1 MAKLKTKPKK
11 ERISMTV
18 DRDVAKLIDIIGET
32 VGNGGYLPI
41 HSKSKF
47 FETLI
52 KSFVYQVL
60 NGKDTFV
67 KDVKSMKK
75 TMNENGYD
83 ENTFRL
89 VTSDALYKFVEYEA
103 RYDEIVETIDMYDMQ
118 IEQKERKLSQLEGE
132 IKRLENEFN
141 EKEGNT
147 VSYTRANTSNRV
159 KNKPVEN
166 NKVDKRKQRPK
177 HEYPK
182 VDEVLM
188 LYGFGEELAVFT
200 LSDIENYMKQ
210 NLSEKEK
217 KAYDYKTED
226 NKIKITP
233 LVYRLL
239 IKMLNKI
246 SDDGKEYDLVY
257 NISEYEE
264 KMKIENAENGKI
276 IGIVEVED
284 SKAQQKINQKLAK
297 IEGKRRNQ
305 KELDK
310 NETVDEETIG
320 EKEDE
325 YIEKIDI
332 ELALVIDNEIDEII
346 TINDVTIK
354 ENISNINVNFLKMFL
369 EITEENTN
377 LENLLNSAERYCS
390 LEEQAKK
397 FKKDIRNSYIPRIYC
412 HSSIKDKAQ
421 MTAIDDDNPW
431 T

>member
-1 MAKLKTKPKK
+1 MAKSKSKPKK

-89 VTSDALYKFVEYEA
+89 VTSDALYKFVEYETK
-103 RYDEIVETIDMYDMQ
+103 YDEIIETIDMYNLQ
-118 IEQKERKLSQLEGE
+118 IEQKERRLSQLEGKIE
-132 IKRLENEFN
+132 RLENEVKQK
-141 EKEGNT
+141 EKNNSEST
-147 VSYTRANTSNRV
+147 EKDEMAYKQANTSNRV

-200 LSDIENYMKQ
+200 LSDVEKYIEQKLPEKQ
-210 NLSEKEK
+210 R
-217 KAYDYKTED
+217 KAYDYRTED
-226 NKIKITP
+226 DKINITP

-239 IKMLNKI
+239 IKMLNKTN
-246 SDDGKEYDLVY
+246 DDGEEYDLVY
-257 NISEYEE
+257 NINEYEE
-264 KMKIENAENGKI
+264 KMKIETEKDGKI

-284 SKAQQKINQKLAK
+284 SKAQQKINQKLAE
-297 IEGKRRNQ
+297 IEERRKKQ
-305 KELDK
+305 EQ
-310 NETVDEETIG
+310 EEFEDE
-320 EKEDE
+320 EDE
-325 YIEKIDI
+325 YIEKSDI
-332 ELALVIDNEIDEII
+332 EIALVINDEVVEIL
-346 TINDVTIK
+346 TIEDVVIEEK
-354 ENISNINVNFLKMFL
+354 ISDIDSEFLKVFL
-369 EITEENTN
+369 EFAEEEVN
-377 LENLLNSAERYCS
+377 LENLPDSAEEYS
-390 LEEQAKK
+390 PLEEQAKD
-397 FKKDIRNSYIPRIYC
+397 FRKDIIDGYIPRIYY
-412 HSSIKDKAQ
+412 
-421 MTAIDDDNPW
+421 
-431 T
+431 

>member
-1 MAKLKTKPKK
+1 MVKSKSKPKK

-89 VTSDALYKFVEYEA
+89 VTSDALYKFVEYENK
-103 RYDEIVETIDMYDMQ
+103 YDEIIETINMYNLQ
-118 IEQKERKLSQLEGE
+118 IEQKERRLSQLEGKIE
-132 IKRLENEFN
+132 RLENEVKQKQSNKPEESTVKQSN
-141 EKEGNT
+141 EEK
-147 VSYTRANTSNRV
+147 SLYTQANTSNRT

-166 NKVDKRKQRPK
+166 NKADKRKQRPK
-177 HEYPK
+177 HQYPE

-188 LYGFGEELAVFT
+188 FYGLLEQEELAVFT
-200 LSDIENYMKQ
+200 LSDVEKYIEQ

-226 NKIKITP
+226 NKVKITP

-239 IKMLNKI
+239 IKMLNQTN
-246 SDDGKEYDLVY
+246 DDGGEYDLVY
-257 NISEYEE
+257 NVNEYEE
-264 KMKIENAENGKI
+264 EMGIENEENGEV
-276 IGIVEVED
+276 IGTIEVED
-284 SKAQQKINQKLAK
+284 SKAQQKINQKLAE
-297 IEGKRRNQ
+297 IEEQRKKQ
-305 KELDK
+305 E
-310 NETVDEETIG
+310 EIEDE
-320 EKEDE
+320 EDE
-325 YIEKIDI
+325 YIEKSDI
-332 ELALVIDNEIDEII
+332 EVVLVIDDEIDNILPV
-346 TINDVTIK
+346 TDV
-354 ENISNINVNFLKMFL
+354 NINGKISDIDSVFLKAFL
-369 EITEENTN
+369 EFVEEKTN
-377 LENLLNSAERYCS
+377 LENLPYLAEKYSS
-390 LEEQAKK
+390 LEEQAKE
-397 FKKDIRNSYIPRIYC
+397 FRKDIRDGYVPRIYYC
-412 HSSIKDKAQ
+412 
-421 MTAIDDDNPW
+421 
-431 T
+431 

>member
-1 MAKLKTKPKK
+1 MVKSKSKPKK

-103 RYDEIVETIDMYDMQ
+103 KYDEIIETIDMYNLQ
-118 IEQKERKLSQLEGE
+118 IEQKERRLSQLEGKIE
-132 IKRLENEFN
+132 RLENEVKQKEKNNSESTVKQSN
-141 EKEGNT
+141 EDK
-147 VSYTRANTSNRV
+147 VSYTQENTSNRT

-177 HEYPK
+177 HQYPK

-188 LYGFGEELAVFT
+188 FYCLFEKEELAVFT
-200 LSDIENYMKQ
+200 LSDVEKYIEQKLPEKQ
-210 NLSEKEK
+210 R
-217 KAYDYKTED
+217 KAYDYRTEND
-226 NKIKITP
+226 KINITP

-239 IKMLNKI
+239 IKMLNETN
-246 SDDGKEYDLVY
+246 DDGEEYDLVY
-257 NISEYEE
+257 DISEYED
-264 KMKIENAENGKI
+264 KMDIENGENGKV
-276 IGIVEVED
+276 IGTIEVED
-284 SKAQQKINQKLAK
+284 SKAQQKINQKLAE
-297 IEGKRRNQ
+297 IEEKRRNQ
-305 KELDK
+305 EEVK
-310 NETVDEETIG
+310 DEKIIDED
-320 EKEDE
+320 EEDE
-325 YIEKIDI
+325 YIEKSDI
-332 ELALVIDNEIDEII
+332 EVALVIDKKVDNILELTDVVIDR
-346 TINDVTIK
+346 K
-354 ENISNINVNFLKMFL
+354 ISDIDSVFLKAFL
-369 EITEENTN
+369 EFVEEGQDI
-377 LENLLNSAERYCS
+377 ENLPDLAEEYS
-390 LEEQAKK
+390 PLEEQAKN
-397 FKKDIRNSYIPRIYC
+397 FRKDIIDGYIPRIYY
-412 HSSIKDKAQ
+412 
-421 MTAIDDDNPW
+421 
-431 T
+431 

>member
-1 MAKLKTKPKK
+1 MAKSKSKPKK

-103 RYDEIVETIDMYDMQ
+103 KYDEIVETIDMYNLQ
-118 IEQKERKLSQLEGE
+118 IEQKERRLSQLEGKIE
-132 IKRLENEFN
+132 RLENEVKQK
-141 EKEGNT
+141 EKNNSEST
-147 VSYTRANTSNRV
+147 VKQSEKDEMAYKQANTSNRV

-166 NKVDKRKQRPK
+166 NKVDKRKERPK
-177 HEYPK
+177 HQYPK

-200 LSDIENYMKQ
+200 IDDVENYIEQ

-217 KAYDYKTED
+217 KAYDYRTED
-226 NKIKITP
+226 DKINITP

-239 IKMLNKI
+239 IKMLNKMN
-246 SDDGKEYDLVY
+246 DEGREYDLVY
-257 NISEYEE
+257 NISEYEDE
-264 KMKIENAENGKI
+264 MEIENEEDGKI
-276 IGIVEVED
+276 IGTIEVED
-284 SKAQQKINQKLAK
+284 SKAQRKINQKIAE
-297 IEGKRRNQ
+297 IEEERKKQ
-305 KELDK
+305 EQ
-310 NETVDEETIG
+310 EEFEDE
-320 EKEDE
+320 EDE
-325 YIEKIDI
+325 YIEKSDI
-332 ELALVIDNEIDEII
+332 EIALVINDEVVEIL
-346 TINDVTIK
+346 TIEDVVIEEK
-354 ENISNINVNFLKMFL
+354 ISDIDSEFLKVFL
-369 EITEENTN
+369 EFAEEEVN
-377 LENLLNSAERYCS
+377 LENLPDSAEEYS
-390 LEEQAKK
+390 PLEEQAKD
-397 FKKDIRNSYIPRIYC
+397 FRKDIIDGYIPRIYY
-412 HSSIKDKAQ
+412 
-421 MTAIDDDNPW
+421 
-431 T
+431 

>member
-1 MAKLKTKPKK
+1 MVKSKSKPKK

-103 RYDEIVETIDMYDMQ
+103 KYDEIVETIDMYNLQ
-118 IEQKERKLSQLEGE
+118 IERKEKRLSQLEGE
-132 IKRLENEFN
+132 IERLENEVKRKEEN
-141 EKEGNT
+141 ESEST
-147 VSYTRANTSNRV
+147 VKQSEKDEVVYMQANTSNRT

-166 NKVDKRKQRPK
+166 NKTDKRKQRPK
-177 HEYPK
+177 HQYPE

-188 LYGFGEELAVFT
+188 FYGLLEQEELAVFT
-200 LSDIENYMKQ
+200 LSDVEKYIEQ

-226 NKIKITP
+226 NKVKITP

-239 IKMLNKI
+239 IKMLNQTN
-246 SDDGKEYDLVY
+246 DDGGEYDLVY
-257 NISEYEE
+257 NVNEYEE
-264 KMKIENAENGKI
+264 EMGIENEENGKV
-276 IGIVEVED
+276 IGTIEVED
-284 SKAQQKINQKLAK
+284 SKAQQKINQKLVE
-297 IEGKRRNQ
+297 IEEKRKKQ
-305 KELDK
+305 E
-310 NETVDEETIG
+310 EIEDE
-320 EKEDE
+320 EDE
-325 YIEKIDI
+325 YIEKSDI
-332 ELALVIDNEIDEII
+332 EVVLVIDDEIDNILPV
-346 TINDVTIK
+346 TDV
-354 ENISNINVNFLKMFL
+354 NINGKISDIDSVFLKAFL
-369 EITEENTN
+369 EFVEEKTN
-377 LENLLNSAERYCS
+377 LENLPYLAEKYSS
-390 LEEQAKK
+390 LEEQAKE
-397 FKKDIRNSYIPRIYC
+397 FRKDIRDGYVPRIYYC
-412 HSSIKDKAQ
+412 
-421 MTAIDDDNPW
+421 
-431 T
+431 

>member
-1 MAKLKTKPKK
+1 MAKSKSKPKK

-103 RYDEIVETIDMYDMQ
+103 KYDEIVETIDMYNLQ
-118 IEQKERKLSQLEGE
+118 IEQKERRLSQLEGKIE
-132 IKRLENEFN
+132 RLENEVKQK
-141 EKEGNT
+141 EKNNSEST
-147 VSYTRANTSNRV
+147 VKQSEKDEMAYKQANTSNRV

-166 NKVDKRKQRPK
+166 NKVDKRKERPK
-177 HEYPK
+177 HQYPK

-200 LSDIENYMKQ
+200 IDDVENYIEQ

-217 KAYDYKTED
+217 KAYDYRTED
-226 NKIKITP
+226 DKINITP

-239 IKMLNKI
+239 IKMLNKMN
-246 SDDGKEYDLVY
+246 DEGREYDLVY
-257 NISEYEE
+257 NISEYENE
-264 KMKIENAENGKI
+264 MEIENEEDGKI
-276 IGIVEVED
+276 IGTIEVED
-284 SKAQQKINQKLAK
+284 SKAQRKINQKIAE
-297 IEGKRRNQ
+297 IEEERKKQ
-305 KELDK
+305 EQ
-310 NETVDEETIG
+310 EEFEDE
-320 EKEDE
+320 EDE
-325 YIEKIDI
+325 YIEKSDI
-332 ELALVIDNEIDEII
+332 EIALVINDEVVEIL
-346 TINDVTIK
+346 TIEDVVIEEK
-354 ENISNINVNFLKMFL
+354 ISDIGSEFLKVFL
-369 EITEENTN
+369 EFAEEEVN
-377 LENLLNSAERYCS
+377 LENLPDSAEEYS
-390 LEEQAKK
+390 PLEEQAKD
-397 FKKDIRNSYIPRIYC
+397 FRKDIIDGYIPRIYY
-412 HSSIKDKAQ
+412 
-421 MTAIDDDNPW
+421 
-431 T
+431 

>member
-1 MAKLKTKPKK
+1 MAKSKSKPKK

-52 KSFVYQVL
+52 KSFVHQVL
-60 NGKDTFV
+60 TGKDTFV

-103 RYDEIVETIDMYDMQ
+103 KYDEIVETIDMYNLQ
-118 IEQKERKLSQLEGE
+118 IEQKERRLSQLEGKIE
-132 IKRLENEFN
+132 RLENEVKQK
-141 EKEGNT
+141 EKNNLEST
-147 VSYTRANTSNRV
+147 VKQSEKDEMAYKQANTSNRV

-200 LSDIENYMKQ
+200 LSDVEKYIEQKLPEKQ
-210 NLSEKEK
+210 R
-217 KAYDYKTED
+217 KAYDYRTED
-226 NKIKITP
+226 DKINITP

-239 IKMLNKI
+239 IKMLNKTN
-246 SDDGKEYDLVY
+246 DDGEEYDLVY
-257 NISEYEE
+257 NINEYEE
-264 KMKIENAENGKI
+264 KMKIENEKDGKI

-284 SKAQQKINQKLAK
+284 SKAQQKINQKLAE
-297 IEGKRRNQ
+297 IEEERKKQ
-305 KELDK
+305 EQ
-310 NETVDEETIG
+310 EEFEDE
-320 EKEDE
+320 EDE
-325 YIEKIDI
+325 YIEKSDI
-332 ELALVIDNEIDEII
+332 EIALVINDEVVEIL
-346 TINDVTIK
+346 TIK
-354 ENISNINVNFLKMFL
+354 DVVIEEKISDIDSEFLKVFL
-369 EITEENTN
+369 EFAEEEVN
-377 LENLLNSAERYCS
+377 LENLPDSAEEYS
-390 LEEQAKK
+390 PLEEQAKD
-397 FKKDIRNSYIPRIYC
+397 FRKDIIDGYIPRIYY
-412 HSSIKDKAQ
+412 
-421 MTAIDDDNPW
+421 
-431 T
+431 

>member
-1 MAKLKTKPKK
+1 MAKSKSKPKK

-52 KSFVYQVL
+52 KSFVHQVL
-60 NGKDTFV
+60 TGKDTFV

-103 RYDEIVETIDMYDMQ
+103 KYDEIFETIDMYNLQ
-118 IEQKERKLSQLEGE
+118 IEQKERRLSQLEGKIE
-132 IKRLENEFN
+132 RLENEVKQK
-141 EKEGNT
+141 EKNNSEST
-147 VSYTRANTSNRV
+147 VKQSEKDEMAYKQANTSNRV

-200 LSDIENYMKQ
+200 IDDVENYIEQ

-217 KAYDYKTED
+217 KAYDYRTED
-226 NKIKITP
+226 DKINITP

-246 SDDGKEYDLVY
+246 SDDGEEYDLVY
-257 NISEYEE
+257 NINEYEDE
-264 KMKIENAENGKI
+264 METENGENGKV
-276 IGIVEVED
+276 IGTIEVDD
-284 SKAQQKINQKLAK
+284 SKAQQKINQKLAE
-297 IEGKRRNQ
+297 IEERRKKQ
-305 KELDK
+305 E
-310 NETVDEETIG
+310 EIEDE
-320 EKEDE
+320 EDE
-325 YIEKIDI
+325 YIENSDI
-332 ELALVIDNEIDEII
+332 EVALVIDDEVDDVITMHDMIIEEKISDIDAE
-346 TINDVTIK
+346 
-354 ENISNINVNFLKMFL
+354 FLKTFL
-369 EITEENTN
+369 KITEEEYEN
-377 LENLLNSAERYCS
+377 LEDLPNSAEKHS
-390 LEEQAKK
+390 PLEEQAKK
-397 FKKDIRNSYIPRIYC
+397 FRKAIIDGRTPRIYYC
-412 HSSIKDKAQ
+412 
-421 MTAIDDDNPW
+421 
-431 T
+431 

>member
-1 MAKLKTKPKK
+1 MVKSKSKPKK

-103 RYDEIVETIDMYDMQ
+103 KYDEIIETIDMYNLQ
-118 IEQKERKLSQLEGE
+118 IEQKERRLSQLEGKIE
-132 IKRLENEFN
+132 RLENEVKQKEKNNSESTVKQSN
-141 EKEGNT
+141 EDK
-147 VSYTRANTSNRV
+147 VSYTQANTSNRV

-177 HEYPK
+177 HQYPK

-188 LYGFGEELAVFT
+188 FYCLFEKEELAVFT
-200 LSDIENYMKQ
+200 LSDVEKYIEQKLPEKQ
-210 NLSEKEK
+210 R
-217 KAYDYKTED
+217 KAYDYRTEND
-226 NKIKITP
+226 KINITP

-239 IKMLNKI
+239 IKMLNETN
-246 SDDGKEYDLVY
+246 DDGEEYDLVY
-257 NISEYEE
+257 DISEYED
-264 KMKIENAENGKI
+264 KMDIENGENGKV
-276 IGIVEVED
+276 IGTIEVED
-284 SKAQQKINQKLAK
+284 SKAQQKINQKLAE
-297 IEGKRRNQ
+297 IEERRKKQ
-305 KELDK
+305 E
-310 NETVDEETIG
+310 EIEDE
-320 EKEDE
+320 EDE
-325 YIEKIDI
+325 YIEKSDI
-332 ELALVIDNEIDEII
+332 EVALVIDDEVDDAI
-346 TINDVTIK
+346 TIHDMIIEEK
-354 ENISNINVNFLKMFL
+354 ISDIDAEFLKKFL
-369 EITEENTN
+369 KFTEEEYEN
-377 LENLLNSAERYCS
+377 LEDLPNSAEKYS
-390 LEEQAKK
+390 PLEEQAKK
-397 FKKDIRNSYIPRIYC
+397 FRKAIIDGRTPRIYYC
-412 HSSIKDKAQ
+412 
-421 MTAIDDDNPW
+421 
-431 T
+431 

>member
-1 MAKLKTKPKK
+1 MAKSKSKPKK

-103 RYDEIVETIDMYDMQ
+103 KYDEIIETIDMYNMQ
-118 IEQKERKLSQLEGE
+118 IEQKERRLSQLEGKIE
-132 IKRLENEFN
+132 RLENEVKQKEKNNSESTVKQSN
-141 EKEGNT
+141 EDK
-147 VSYTRANTSNRV
+147 VSYTQANTSNRT

-177 HEYPK
+177 HQYPK

-188 LYGFGEELAVFT
+188 FYCLFEKEELAVFT
-200 LSDIENYMKQ
+200 LSDVEKYIEQKLPEKQ
-210 NLSEKEK
+210 R
-217 KAYDYKTED
+217 KAYDYRTEND
-226 NKIKITP
+226 KINITP

-239 IKMLNKI
+239 IKMLNETN
-246 SDDGKEYDLVY
+246 DDGEEYDLVY
-257 NISEYEE
+257 DISEYED
-264 KMKIENAENGKI
+264 KMDIENGENGKV
-276 IGIVEVED
+276 IGTIEVED
-284 SKAQQKINQKLAK
+284 SKAQQKINQKLAE
-297 IEGKRRNQ
+297 IEERRKKQ
-305 KELDK
+305 E
-310 NETVDEETIG
+310 EIEDE
-320 EKEDE
+320 EDE
-325 YIEKIDI
+325 YIENSDI
-332 ELALVIDNEIDEII
+332 EVALVIDDEVDDVITMHDMIIEEKISDIDAE
-346 TINDVTIK
+346 
-354 ENISNINVNFLKMFL
+354 FLKTFL
-369 EITEENTN
+369 KITEEEYEN
-377 LENLLNSAERYCS
+377 LEDLPNSAEKHS
-390 LEEQAKK
+390 PLEEQAKK
-397 FKKDIRNSYIPRIYC
+397 FRKAIIDGRTPRIYYC
-412 HSSIKDKAQ
+412 
-421 MTAIDDDNPW
+421 
-431 T
+431 

>member
-1 MAKLKTKPKK
+1 MAKSKSKPKK

-52 KSFVYQVL
+52 KSFVHQVL
-60 NGKDTFV
+60 TGKDTFV

-103 RYDEIVETIDMYDMQ
+103 KYDEIVETIDMYNLQ
-118 IEQKERKLSQLEGE
+118 IEQKERRLSQLEGKIE
-132 IKRLENEFN
+132 RLENEVKQK
-141 EKEGNT
+141 EKNNSEST
-147 VSYTRANTSNRV
+147 VKQSEKDEMAYKQANTSNRV

-200 LSDIENYMKQ
+200 LSDVEKYIEQKLPEKQ
-210 NLSEKEK
+210 R
-217 KAYDYKTED
+217 KAYDYRTED
-226 NKIKITP
+226 DKINITP

-239 IKMLNKI
+239 IKMLNKTN
-246 SDDGKEYDLVY
+246 DDGEEYDLVY
-257 NISEYEE
+257 NINEYEE
-264 KMKIENAENGKI
+264 KMKIENEKDGKI

-284 SKAQQKINQKLAK
+284 SKAQQKINQKLAE
-297 IEGKRRNQ
+297 IEEERKKQ
-305 KELDK
+305 EQ
-310 NETVDEETIG
+310 EEFEDE
-320 EKEDE
+320 EDE
-325 YIEKIDI
+325 YIEKSDI
-332 ELALVIDNEIDEII
+332 EIALVINDEVVEIL
-346 TINDVTIK
+346 TIK
-354 ENISNINVNFLKMFL
+354 DVVIEEKISDIDSEFIKVFL
-369 EITEENTN
+369 EFAEEETN
-377 LENLLNSAERYCS
+377 LENLPDSAEEYS
-390 LEEQAKK
+390 PLEEQAKD
-397 FKKDIRNSYIPRIYC
+397 FRKDIIDGYIPRIYC
-412 HSSIKDKAQ
+412 
-421 MTAIDDDNPW
+421 
-431 T
+431 

>member
-1 MAKLKTKPKK
+1 MAKSKSKPKK

-83 ENTFRL
+83 ESTFRL

-103 RYDEIVETIDMYDMQ
+103 KYDEIVETIDMYNLQ
-118 IEQKERKLSQLEGE
+118 IEQKERRLSQLEGKIE
-132 IKRLENEFN
+132 RLENEVKQK
-141 EKEGNT
+141 EKNNSEST
-147 VSYTRANTSNRV
+147 VKQSEKDEVAYKQANTSNRV

-166 NKVDKRKQRPK
+166 NKVDKRKERPK
-177 HEYPK
+177 HQYPK

-200 LSDIENYMKQ
+200 IDDVENYIEQ

-217 KAYDYKTED
+217 KAYDYRTED
-226 NKIKITP
+226 DKINITP

-246 SDDGKEYDLVY
+246 SDDGEEYDLVY
-257 NISEYEE
+257 NINEYEE
-264 KMKIENAENGKI
+264 KMEIENEENGKI
-276 IGIVEVED
+276 IGNVEVED
-284 SKAQQKINQKLAK
+284 SKAQQKINQKLAE
-297 IEGKRRNQ
+297 IEEKRRNQ
-305 KELDK
+305 EEVEDK
-310 NETVDEETIG
+310 KIIDE
-320 EKEDE
+320 EDE
-325 YIEKIDI
+325 YIEKSDI
-332 ELALVIDNEIDEII
+332 EIALVINDEVKEIL
-346 TINDVTIK
+346 TIEDVVIEEK
-354 ENISNINVNFLKMFL
+354 ISDIDSEFLKVFL
-369 EITEENTN
+369 EFAEEETN
-377 LENLLNSAERYCS
+377 LEKLPDLAEEYS
-390 LEEQAKK
+390 PLEEQAKN
-397 FKKDIRNSYIPRIYC
+397 FRKDIIDGYIPRIYY
-412 HSSIKDKAQ
+412 
-421 MTAIDDDNPW
+421 
-431 T
+431 

>member
-1 MAKLKTKPKK
+1 MAKSKSKPKK

-103 RYDEIVETIDMYDMQ
+103 KYDEIVETIDMYNLQ
-118 IEQKERKLSQLEGE
+118 IEQKERRLSQLEGKIE
-132 IKRLENEFN
+132 RLEKEVKQK
-141 EKEGNT
+141 EKNNSEST
-147 VSYTRANTSNRV
+147 VKQSEKDEMAYKQENTSNRV

-166 NKVDKRKQRPK
+166 NKVDKRKERPK
-177 HEYPK
+177 HQYPK

-200 LSDIENYMKQ
+200 IDDVEKYIEQ

-217 KAYDYKTED
+217 KAYDYRTED
-226 NKIKITP
+226 DKINITP

-239 IKMLNKI
+239 IKMLNKMN
-246 SDDGKEYDLVY
+246 DEGREYDLVY
-257 NISEYEE
+257 NISEYEDE
-264 KMKIENAENGKI
+264 MEIENEEDGKI
-276 IGIVEVED
+276 IGTIEVED
-284 SKAQQKINQKLAK
+284 SKAQRKINQKIAE
-297 IEGKRRNQ
+297 IEEERKKQ
-305 KELDK
+305 EQ
-310 NETVDEETIG
+310 EEFEDEEDG
-320 EKEDE
+320 
-325 YIEKIDI
+325 YIEKSDI
-332 ELALVIDNEIDEII
+332 EIALVINDEVVEIL
-346 TINDVTIK
+346 TIEDVVIEEK
-354 ENISNINVNFLKMFL
+354 ISDIDSEFLKVFL
-369 EITEENTN
+369 EFAEEEVN
-377 LENLLNSAERYCS
+377 LENLPDSAEEYS
-390 LEEQAKK
+390 PLEEQAKD
-397 FKKDIRNSYIPRIYC
+397 FRKDIIDGYIPRIYY
-412 HSSIKDKAQ
+412 
-421 MTAIDDDNPW
+421 
-431 T
+431 

>member
-1 MAKLKTKPKK
+1 MAKTKSKPKK

-41 HSKSKF
+41 RSKSKF

-83 ENTFRL
+83 ESTFRL

-103 RYDEIVETIDMYDMQ
+103 KYDEIVETIDMYNLQ
-118 IEQKERKLSQLEGE
+118 IEQKERRLSQLEGKIE
-132 IKRLENEFN
+132 RLENEVKQK
-141 EKEGNT
+141 EKNNSEST
-147 VSYTRANTSNRV
+147 VKQSEKDEVAYKQANTSNRV

-166 NKVDKRKQRPK
+166 NKVDKRKERPK
-177 HEYPK
+177 HQYPK

-200 LSDIENYMKQ
+200 IDDVENYIEQ

-217 KAYDYKTED
+217 KAYDYRTED
-226 NKIKITP
+226 DKINITP

-246 SDDGKEYDLVY
+246 SDDGEEYDLVY
-257 NISEYEE
+257 NINEYEE
-264 KMKIENAENGKI
+264 KMEIENEENGKI
-276 IGIVEVED
+276 IGNVEVED
-284 SKAQQKINQKLAK
+284 SKAQQKINQKLAE
-297 IEGKRRNQ
+297 IEEKRRNQ
-305 KELDK
+305 EEVEDK
-310 NETVDEETIG
+310 KIIDE
-320 EKEDE
+320 EDE
-325 YIEKIDI
+325 YIEKSDI
-332 ELALVIDNEIDEII
+332 EIALVINDEVKEIL
-346 TINDVTIK
+346 TIEDVVIEEK
-354 ENISNINVNFLKMFL
+354 ISDIDSEFLKVFL
-369 EITEENTN
+369 EFAEEETN
-377 LENLLNSAERYCS
+377 LENLPDLAEEYS
-390 LEEQAKK
+390 PLEEQAKN
-397 FKKDIRNSYIPRIYC
+397 FRKDIIDGYIPRIYY
-412 HSSIKDKAQ
+412 
-421 MTAIDDDNPW
+421 
-431 T
+431 

>member
-1 MAKLKTKPKK
+1 MAKSKSKPKK

-83 ENTFRL
+83 ESTFRL

-103 RYDEIVETIDMYDMQ
+103 KYDEIVETIDMYNLQ
-118 IEQKERKLSQLEGE
+118 IEQKERRLSQLEGKIE
-132 IKRLENEFN
+132 RLENEVKQK
-141 EKEGNT
+141 EKNNSEST
-147 VSYTRANTSNRV
+147 VKQSEKDEVAYKQANTSNRV

-166 NKVDKRKQRPK
+166 NKVDKRKERPK
-177 HEYPK
+177 HQYPK

-200 LSDIENYMKQ
+200 IDDVENYIEQ

-217 KAYDYKTED
+217 KAYDYITED
-226 NKIKITP
+226 DKINITP

-246 SDDGKEYDLVY
+246 SDDGEEYDLVY
-257 NISEYEE
+257 NINEYEE
-264 KMKIENAENGKI
+264 KMEIENEENGKI
-276 IGIVEVED
+276 IGNVEVED
-284 SKAQQKINQKLAK
+284 SKAQQKINQKLAE
-297 IEGKRRNQ
+297 IEEKRRNQ
-305 KELDK
+305 EEVEDK
-310 NETVDEETIG
+310 KIIDE
-320 EKEDE
+320 EDE
-325 YIEKIDI
+325 YIEKSDI
-332 ELALVIDNEIDEII
+332 EIALVINDEVKEIL
-346 TINDVTIK
+346 TIEDVVIEEK
-354 ENISNINVNFLKMFL
+354 ISDIDSEFLKVFL
-369 EITEENTN
+369 EFAEEETN
-377 LENLLNSAERYCS
+377 LENLPDLAEEYS
-390 LEEQAKK
+390 PLEEQAKN
-397 FKKDIRNSYIPRIYC
+397 FRKDIIDGYIPRIYY
-412 HSSIKDKAQ
+412 
-421 MTAIDDDNPW
+421 
-431 T
+431 

>member
-1 MAKLKTKPKK
+1 MAKSKSKPKK

-103 RYDEIVETIDMYDMQ
+103 KYDEIIETIDMYNLQ
-118 IEQKERKLSQLEGE
+118 IEQKERRLSQLEGKIE
-132 IKRLENEFN
+132 RLENEVKQK
-141 EKEGNT
+141 EKNNSEST
-147 VSYTRANTSNRV
+147 VKQSEKDEMAYKQANTSNRV

-166 NKVDKRKQRPK
+166 NKVDKRKERPK
-177 HEYPK
+177 HQYPK

-200 LSDIENYMKQ
+200 IDDVENYIEQ

-217 KAYDYKTED
+217 KAYDYRTED
-226 NKIKITP
+226 DKINITP

-239 IKMLNKI
+239 IKMLNKMN
-246 SDDGKEYDLVY
+246 DEGREYDLVY
-257 NISEYEE
+257 NISEYEDE
-264 KMKIENAENGKI
+264 MEIENEEDGKI
-276 IGIVEVED
+276 IGTIEVED
-284 SKAQQKINQKLAK
+284 SKAQRKINQKIAE
-297 IEGKRRNQ
+297 IEEERKKQ
-305 KELDK
+305 EQEKFE
-310 NETVDEETIG
+310 DE
-320 EKEDE
+320 EDE
-325 YIEKIDI
+325 YIEKSDI
-332 ELALVIDNEIDEII
+332 EIALVINDEVVEIL
-346 TINDVTIK
+346 TIEDVVIEEK
-354 ENISNINVNFLKMFL
+354 ISDIDSEFLKVFL
-369 EITEENTN
+369 EFAEEEVN
-377 LENLLNSAERYCS
+377 LENLPDSAEEYS
-390 LEEQAKK
+390 PLEEQAKD
-397 FKKDIRNSYIPRIYC
+397 FRKDIIDGYIPRIYY
-412 HSSIKDKAQ
+412 
-421 MTAIDDDNPW
+421 
-431 T
+431 

>member
-1 MAKLKTKPKK
+1 MAKSKSKPKK

-103 RYDEIVETIDMYDMQ
+103 KYDEIVETIDMYNLQ
-118 IEQKERKLSQLEGE
+118 IEQKERRLSQLEGKIE
-132 IKRLENEFN
+132 RLENEVKQK
-141 EKEGNT
+141 EKNNSEST
-147 VSYTRANTSNRV
+147 VKQLEKDEVAYKQANTSNRV

-166 NKVDKRKQRPK
+166 NKVDKRKERPK

-182 VDEVLM
+182 VDEVIM

-200 LSDIENYMKQ
+200 IDDVENYIEQ

-217 KAYDYKTED
+217 KAYDYRTED
-226 NKIKITP
+226 DKINITP

-257 NISEYEE
+257 NINEYEE
-264 KMKIENAENGKI
+264 KMEIENEENGKI
-276 IGIVEVED
+276 IGNVEVED
-284 SKAQQKINQKLAK
+284 SKAQQKINQKLAE
-297 IEGKRRNQ
+297 IEEKRRNQ
-305 KELDK
+305 EEVEDK
-310 NETVDEETIG
+310 KIIDE
-320 EKEDE
+320 EDE
-325 YIEKIDI
+325 YIEKSDI
-332 ELALVIDNEIDEII
+332 EIALVINDEVKEIL
-346 TINDVTIK
+346 TIEDVVIEEK
-354 ENISNINVNFLKMFL
+354 ISDIDSEFLKVFL
-369 EITEENTN
+369 EFAEEETN
-377 LENLLNSAERYCS
+377 LENLPDSAEEYS
-390 LEEQAKK
+390 PLEEQAKN
-397 FKKDIRNSYIPRIYC
+397 FRKDIIDGYIPRIYY
-412 HSSIKDKAQ
+412 
-421 MTAIDDDNPW
+421 
-431 T
+431 

>member
-1 MAKLKTKPKK
+1 MAKSKSKPKK

-103 RYDEIVETIDMYDMQ
+103 KYDEIVETIDMYNLQ
-118 IEQKERKLSQLEGE
+118 IEQKERRLSQLEGKIE
-132 IKRLENEFN
+132 RLENEVKQK
-141 EKEGNT
+141 EKNNSEST
-147 VSYTRANTSNRV
+147 VKQSGKDEMAYKQANTSNRV

-166 NKVDKRKQRPK
+166 NKVDKRKERPK
-177 HEYPK
+177 HQYPK

-200 LSDIENYMKQ
+200 IDDVEKYIEQ

-217 KAYDYKTED
+217 RAYDYRTED
-226 NKIKITP
+226 DKINITP

-239 IKMLNKI
+239 IKMLNKMN
-246 SDDGKEYDLVY
+246 DEGREYDLVY
-257 NISEYEE
+257 NISEYEDE
-264 KMKIENAENGKI
+264 MEIENEEDGKI
-276 IGIVEVED
+276 IGTIEVED
-284 SKAQQKINQKLAK
+284 SKAQRKINQKIAE
-297 IEGKRRNQ
+297 IEEERKKQ
-305 KELDK
+305 EQ
-310 NETVDEETIG
+310 EEFEDEEDG
-320 EKEDE
+320 
-325 YIEKIDI
+325 YIEKSDI
-332 ELALVIDNEIDEII
+332 EIALVINDEVVEIL
-346 TINDVTIK
+346 TIEDVVIEEK
-354 ENISNINVNFLKMFL
+354 ISDIDSEFLKVFL
-369 EITEENTN
+369 EFAEEEVN
-377 LENLLNSAERYCS
+377 LENLPDSAEEYS
-390 LEEQAKK
+390 PLEEQAKD
-397 FKKDIRNSYIPRIYC
+397 FRKDIIDGYIPRIYY
-412 HSSIKDKAQ
+412 
-421 MTAIDDDNPW
+421 
-431 T
+431 

>member
-1 MAKLKTKPKK
+1 MAKSKSKPKK

-103 RYDEIVETIDMYDMQ
+103 KYDEIVETIDMYNLQ
-118 IEQKERKLSQLEGE
+118 IEQKERRLSQLEGKIE
-132 IKRLENEFN
+132 RLENEVKQK
-141 EKEGNT
+141 EKNNSESTVKQSNGNKAL
-147 VSYTRANTSNRV
+147 YTQANTSNRT
-159 KNKPVEN
+159 KNKPVEK
-166 NKVDKRKQRPK
+166 NKIDKRKQRPK
-177 HEYPK
+177 HQYPQ

-200 LSDIENYMKQ
+200 IDDVENYIEQ

-217 KAYDYKTED
+217 KAYDYRTEND
-226 NKIKITP
+226 KINITP

-239 IKMLNKI
+239 IKMLNETN
-246 SDDGKEYDLVY
+246 DDGEEYDLVY
-257 NISEYEE
+257 DISEYED
-264 KMKIENAENGKI
+264 KMDIENGENGKV
-276 IGIVEVED
+276 IGTIEVED
-284 SKAQQKINQKLAK
+284 SKAQQKINQKLAE
-297 IEGKRRNQ
+297 IEERRKKQ
-305 KELDK
+305 E
-310 NETVDEETIG
+310 EIEDE
-320 EKEDE
+320 EDE
-325 YIEKIDI
+325 YIENSDI
-332 ELALVIDNEIDEII
+332 EVALVIDDEVDDVITMHDMIIEEKISDIDAE
-346 TINDVTIK
+346 
-354 ENISNINVNFLKMFL
+354 FLKTFL
-369 EITEENTN
+369 KITEEEYEN
-377 LENLLNSAERYCS
+377 LEDLPNSAEKHS
-390 LEEQAKK
+390 PLEEQAKK
-397 FKKDIRNSYIPRIYC
+397 FRKAIIDGRTPRIYYC
-412 HSSIKDKAQ
+412 
-421 MTAIDDDNPW
+421 
-431 T
+431 

>member
-1 MAKLKTKPKK
+1 MAKSKSKPKK

-18 DRDVAKLIDIIGET
+18 DRDVAKLINIIGET

-103 RYDEIVETIDMYDMQ
+103 KYDEIVETIDMYNLQ
-118 IEQKERKLSQLEGE
+118 IEQKERRLSQLEGKIE
-132 IKRLENEFN
+132 RLENEVKQK
-141 EKEGNT
+141 EKNNSEST
-147 VSYTRANTSNRV
+147 VKQSEKDEMAYKQANTSNRV

-166 NKVDKRKQRPK
+166 NKVDKRKERPK
-177 HEYPK
+177 HQYPK

-200 LSDIENYMKQ
+200 IDDVENYIEQ

-217 KAYDYKTED
+217 KAYDYRTED
-226 NKIKITP
+226 DKINITP

-239 IKMLNKI
+239 IKMLNKMN
-246 SDDGKEYDLVY
+246 DEGREYDLVY
-257 NISEYEE
+257 NISEYEDE
-264 KMKIENAENGKI
+264 MEIENEEDGKI
-276 IGIVEVED
+276 IGTIEVED
-284 SKAQQKINQKLAK
+284 SKAQRKINQKIAE
-297 IEGKRRNQ
+297 IEEERKKQ
-305 KELDK
+305 EQ
-310 NETVDEETIG
+310 EEFEDE
-320 EKEDE
+320 EDE
-325 YIEKIDI
+325 YIEKSDI
-332 ELALVIDNEIDEII
+332 EIALVINDEVVEIL
-346 TINDVTIK
+346 TIEDVVIEEK
-354 ENISNINVNFLKMFL
+354 ISDIDSEFLKVFL
-369 EITEENTN
+369 EFAEEEVN
-377 LENLLNSAERYCS
+377 LENLPDSAEEYS
-390 LEEQAKK
+390 PLEEQAKD
-397 FKKDIRNSYIPRIYC
+397 FRKDIIDGYIPRIYY
-412 HSSIKDKAQ
+412 
-421 MTAIDDDNPW
+421 
-431 T
+431 

>member
-1 MAKLKTKPKK
+1 MAKSKSKPKK

-103 RYDEIVETIDMYDMQ
+103 KYDEIIETIDMYNLQ
-118 IEQKERKLSQLEGE
+118 IEQKERRLSQLEGKIE
-132 IKRLENEFN
+132 RLENEVKQKEKNNSESTVKQSN
-141 EKEGNT
+141 EDK
-147 VSYTRANTSNRV
+147 VSYTQANTSNRT

-177 HEYPK
+177 HQYPK

-188 LYGFGEELAVFT
+188 FYCLFEKEELAVFT
-200 LSDIENYMKQ
+200 LSDVEKYIEQKLPEKQ
-210 NLSEKEK
+210 R
-217 KAYDYKTED
+217 KAYDYRTEND
-226 NKIKITP
+226 KINITP

-239 IKMLNKI
+239 IKMLNETN
-246 SDDGKEYDLVY
+246 DDGEEYDLVY
-257 NISEYEE
+257 DISEYED
-264 KMKIENAENGKI
+264 KMDIENGENGKV
-276 IGIVEVED
+276 IGTIEVED
-284 SKAQQKINQKLAK
+284 SKAQQKINQKLAE
-297 IEGKRRNQ
+297 IEERRKKQ
-305 KELDK
+305 E
-310 NETVDEETIG
+310 EIEDE
-320 EKEDE
+320 EDE
-325 YIEKIDI
+325 YIENSDI
-332 ELALVIDNEIDEII
+332 EVALVIDDEVDDVITMDDMIIEEKISDIDAE
-346 TINDVTIK
+346 
-354 ENISNINVNFLKMFL
+354 FLKTFL
-369 EITEENTN
+369 KITEEEYEN
-377 LENLLNSAERYCS
+377 LEDLPNSAEKHS
-390 LEEQAKK
+390 PLEEQAKK
-397 FKKDIRNSYIPRIYC
+397 FRKAIIDGRTPRIYYC
-412 HSSIKDKAQ
+412 
-421 MTAIDDDNPW
+421 
-431 T
+431 